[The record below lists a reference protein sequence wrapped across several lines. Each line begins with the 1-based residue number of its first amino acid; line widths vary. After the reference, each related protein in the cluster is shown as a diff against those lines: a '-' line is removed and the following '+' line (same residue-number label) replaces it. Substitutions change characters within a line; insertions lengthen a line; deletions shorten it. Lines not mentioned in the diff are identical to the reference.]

1 MVKIHSDNVRQRIAL
16 FVPSLRGGG
25 AERVMVNLAVK
36 FCERSLPVDL
46 VLLSVSGP
54 YLAGL
59 PSELRIVNLQS
70 GRLLTGLPKLVAYL
84 KREKPTV
91 VLSAMKHANVTLLL
105 AALLARTR
113 VPVIVSEHSTA
124 TVSLGLN
131 PGIKSFVLRLFMK
144 WLYPV
149 ANHVVTV
156 SGGVAEDIRH
166 LLRLDARRV
175 SVIFNPIVD
184 TKLLSL
190 VEQPVSHPW
199 LLEKTLPVVLS
210 AGRLTAQKD
219 FETLLRAFSLAR
231 QQRPMRLLILGEGE
245 LRGELEAIVKS
256 LGLAEDVAL
265 PGFIDNP
272 YAYMRH
278 ADVFVLSSRWEGFGN
293 VLVEAMT
300 CGTPV
305 ISTDC
310 PSGPTEIL
318 ENGKWGRLVPVG
330 DTESMAEAIL
340 DTLNN
345 PGVSPKE
352 RGMEFSV
359 ERAANAYLELLLP
372 DHERQVTVTEA
383 ARSKS

>member
-1 MVKIHSDNVRQRIAL
+1 
-16 FVPSLRGGG
+16 
-25 AERVMVNLAVK
+25 MVNLAVK

-46 VLLSVSGP
+46 VLLSASGP

-70 GRLLTGLPKLVAYL
+70 GRLLIGLPKLVAYL

-113 VPVIVSEHSTA
+113 VPVIVSEHNTA
-124 TVSLGLN
+124 TVSLAHN

-190 VEQPVSHPW
+190 VEQPVSNPW

-330 DTESMAEAIL
+330 DTESMAKAIL
-340 DTLNN
+340 DTLND

>member
-1 MVKIHSDNVRQRIAL
+1 MVKIHSDNVPKRIAL

-46 VLLSVSGP
+46 VLLSANGP

-84 KREKPTV
+84 KRERPAMM
-91 VLSAMKHANVTLLL
+91 LSAMKHANVTLLL
-105 AALLARTR
+105 AALLAGTG
-113 VPVIVSEHSTA
+113 VPVIISEHSTA

-131 PGIKSFVLRLFMK
+131 PGIKSFVLRLLMK

-149 ANHVVTV
+149 AYHVVAV
-156 SGGVAEDIRH
+156 SVGVAEDLRQ
-166 LLRLDARRV
+166 LLRLDARHV
-175 SVIFNPIVD
+175 SVIYNPIVD
-184 TKLLSL
+184 MKLLSL
-190 VEQPVSHPW
+190 IEQPVFHPW
-199 LLEKTLPVVLS
+199 LVEKTLPVVLS
-210 AGRLTAQKD
+210 AGRLTAAKD
-219 FETLLRAFSLAR
+219 LETLLRAFSLAR

-245 LRGELEAIVKS
+245 LRGKLEAMVKR

-272 YAYMRH
+272 YAYIRH

-310 PSGPTEIL
+310 PSGPAEIL

-330 DTESMAEAIL
+330 DAGSMAKALL
-340 DTLNN
+340 DTLHD
-345 PGVSPKE
+345 PGLSPKK
-352 RGMEFSV
+352 RAMEFSV
-359 ERAANAYLELLLP
+359 DRAADSYLELLIP
-372 DHERQVTVTEA
+372 KNQRQV
-383 ARSKS
+383 